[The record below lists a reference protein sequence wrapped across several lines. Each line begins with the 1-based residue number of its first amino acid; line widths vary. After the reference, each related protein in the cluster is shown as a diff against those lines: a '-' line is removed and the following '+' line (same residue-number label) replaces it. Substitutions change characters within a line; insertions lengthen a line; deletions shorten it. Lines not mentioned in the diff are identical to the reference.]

1 MKQYCRYCIHLHAGN
16 GIWCDEK
23 EKEITESTA
32 KSLNTCSSFEF
43 CPMDAFGETN
53 GYRPRIRHKSPE
65 RSDKDLF
72 SLNMIEE
79 GESENG

>member
-23 EKEITESTA
+23 EKELTESTA

-43 CPMDAFGETN
+43 CPMDAFGETS
-53 GYRPRIRHKSPE
+53 GYKPRVRHKSPVKSGKY
-65 RSDKDLF
+65 RFVFD
-72 SLNMIEE
+72 MTEE